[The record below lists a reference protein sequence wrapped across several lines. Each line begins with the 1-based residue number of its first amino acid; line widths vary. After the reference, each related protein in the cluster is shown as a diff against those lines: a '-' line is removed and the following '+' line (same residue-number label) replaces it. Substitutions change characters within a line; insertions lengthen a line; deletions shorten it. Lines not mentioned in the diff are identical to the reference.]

1 MEKFIQNAGRALAKV
16 RTATNDFLNERIGG
30 NRRNLIFFLVC
41 VYILF
46 ILLVSAV
53 INFRSLIDHYAIYLG
68 LLLALVLAI
77 LWVAVFYESE
87 SHMAKDGHGFVME
100 RLKRSR
106 MRFHL
111 LDLDPDGR
119 KELERILLGRNVFT
133 KINFTMGNKSGESAN
148 HRILFVLFDELIVGG
163 VTEITGE
170 RKQEF
175 FQFLQNSFLMNGEP
189 INPNTLKSSFSSW
202 KTDQE
207 KTNSKNQRKL
217 VKQMLGKA

>member
-30 NRRNLIFFLVC
+30 NRRNLILFLVC

-46 ILLVSAV
+46 ILLVSV
-53 INFRSLIDHYAIYLG
+53 VLNFKSLIDHYPIYLG
-68 LLLALVLAI
+68 LLFALVLAI
-77 LWVAVFYESE
+77 FWVAVFYESE

-100 RLKRSR
+100 RLKRLR
-106 MRFHL
+106 MKFHL
-111 LDLDPDGR
+111 LDLDLDGQR
-119 KELERILLGRNVFT
+119 ELERILSGKNVKS

-148 HRILFVLFDELIVGG
+148 HRILFVLFDEIMVGG
-163 VTEITGE
+163 VVEISGE
-170 RKQEF
+170 QKQEF

>member
-16 RTATNDFLNERIGG
+16 RTSTNDFLNDRIGG
-30 NRRNLIFFLVC
+30 NRRNLIIFLVC

-53 INFRSLIDHYAIYLG
+53 INFRSLIDHYPVYLG
-68 LLLALVLAI
+68 LLLALILAI

-87 SHMAKDGHGFVME
+87 SHMTKDGHGFAME

-111 LDLDPDGR
+111 LDLDPDGG
-119 KELERILLGRNVFT
+119 KEFERILLGRNVNN
-133 KINFTMGNKSGESAN
+133 KINFTMGN
-148 HRILFVLFDELIVGG
+148 
-163 VTEITGE
+163 
-170 RKQEF
+170 
-175 FQFLQNSFLMNGEP
+175 
-189 INPNTLKSSFSSW
+189 
-202 KTDQE
+202 
-207 KTNSKNQRKL
+207 KNQRKL

>member
-30 NRRNLIFFLVC
+30 NRRNLILFLVC

-46 ILLVSAV
+46 ILLVSV
-53 INFRSLIDHYAIYLG
+53 VLNFKSLIDHYPIYLG
-68 LLLALVLAI
+68 LLFALILAI
-77 LWVAVFYESE
+77 FWVAVFYESE

-106 MRFHL
+106 MKFHL
-111 LDLDPDGR
+111 LDLDLDGQR
-119 KELERILLGRNVFT
+119 ELERILSGKNVKS

-148 HRILFVLFDELIVGG
+148 HRILFVLFDEIMVGG
-163 VTEITGE
+163 VVEISGE
-170 RKQEF
+170 QKQEF

-189 INPNTLKSSFSSW
+189 INPNTLKSGFSSW

>member
-30 NRRNLIFFLVC
+30 NRRNLILFLVC

-46 ILLVSAV
+46 ILLVSV
-53 INFRSLIDHYAIYLG
+53 VLNFKSLIDHYPIYLG
-68 LLLALVLAI
+68 LLFALVLAI
-77 LWVAVFYESE
+77 FWVAVFYESE

-106 MRFHL
+106 MKFHL
-111 LDLDPDGR
+111 LDLDLDGQR
-119 KELERILLGRNVFT
+119 ELERILSGKNVKS

-148 HRILFVLFDELIVGG
+148 HRILFVLFDEIMVGG
-163 VTEITGE
+163 VVEISGE
-170 RKQEF
+170 QKQEF

-189 INPNTLKSSFSSW
+189 INPNTLKSGFSSW